1 MKLFISSLLIL
12 LLHNFSFAQSQDST
26 VVLAPVK
33 VKAFESNRNITEVAA
48 PVHVIEPKAI
58 ARFDNNGIL
67 PTLNLYPGVA
77 MEERSP
83 GSYRISIRGSSVRS
97 PFGVRNVKV
106 YWNEIPFTD
115 ANGVSY
121 FNLLDINS
129 LQSIEILKGPS
140 ASIYGAGMGGVIL
153 LDSKS
158 GKVSNNKKNSL
169 GINTHFGSYNT
180 QNRSVNFTSASA
192 KSNTYLGYSHA
203 GTDGYRDHSKLR
215 RDVFNYRT
223 SLYLTDK
230 YTIHLNTFYAD
241 IFYQT
246 PGGLN
251 LEQLKTNRQWARQAT
266 RFTPSS
272 EDQKAAI
279 YQKLFSLGVS
289 QEIKLTDRLSSTI
302 SLFGNS
308 TNLQNPFITNYEKR
322 KQQSLGARNKNN
334 LILTEGRIK
343 TKAVL
348 GFEYQKTN
356 STFDVYDNNGGQTG
370 NVQYQ
375 EKVDA
380 FQSSLFTQ
388 IEAEL
393 PSQIFL
399 TAGLS
404 LNKQIYNYERIGGLK
419 VNSETSGVPLM
430 PRFSILKSFN
440 SLFSAFGSISRGF
453 SPPTVQEFATI
464 FHPLANIAR
473 LNAETG
479 TNYEIGIK
487 GLFKGFSY
495 QANAYS
501 LLMND
506 AIIRGSIDEE
516 DVFSNA
522 GKASQNGLEF
532 LLDYQKT
539 FPNKSNIHVLFSAD
553 LKDYTYLEFTDA
565 EVSFDGNLIPS
576 VPKKTFNAAL
586 DYQLENGLFLNNNF
600 NFTDQIPLNNAN
612 TVFANSYFL
621 LSSRLGWR
629 KDLER
634 INLKIYAGGENLL
647 NQDYSLGN
655 DINAFGSR
663 YYNPSPKR
671 NWNGGVSIAFKF

>member
-1 MKLFISSLLIL
+1 VKYILSGIFILIF
-12 LLHNFSFAQSQDST
+12 NFSFAQAQDSI

-33 VKAFESNRNITEVAA
+33 VKAFEAQRSITEVAA
-48 PVHVIEPKAI
+48 AVNVIEPKAI

-67 PTLNLYPGVA
+67 PILNLYPGVA

-158 GKVSNNKKNSL
+158 GKVNRDKRNSL

-180 QNRSVNFTSASA
+180 QNRSINYTSASA

-203 GTDGYRDHSKLR
+203 GTNGFREHSKFR

-230 YTIHLNTFYAD
+230 YTLHLNSFYAD

-251 LEQLKTNRQWARQAT
+251 IAQRSENPQLARQST

-272 EDQKAAI
+272 EEQKAAI

-289 QEIKLTDRLSSTI
+289 QEIKLTDRISSSI

-322 KQQSLGARNKNN
+322 NQKSFGARSKN
-334 LILTEGRIK
+334 ILVLSEGQMK

-356 STFDVYDNNGGQTG
+356 STFDVFDNNKGVTG
-370 NVQYQ
+370 KTQFQ

-380 FQSSLFTQ
+380 FQSSLFAQ

-393 PSQIFL
+393 PNHLFF

-404 LNKQIYNYERIGGLK
+404 LNKQLYTYEILGGLK
-419 VNSETSGVPLM
+419 VSSETSGVPLM
-430 PRFSILKSFN
+430 PRISVLRSFN
-440 SLFSAFGSISRGF
+440 SAFSAFASVSRGF
-453 SPPTVQEFATI
+453 SPPTVQEFVTI
-464 FHPLANIAR
+464 FHPLVNISR

-479 TNYEIGIK
+479 INYEIGIK
-487 GLFKGFSY
+487 GQSKGFSY

-501 LLMND
+501 LLMNN
-506 AIIRGSIDEE
+506 AIIRGNVGEE
-516 DVFSNA
+516 DVYSNA
-522 GKASQNGLEF
+522 GKASQNGLEI
-532 LLDYQKT
+532 LVEYQKGWT
-539 FPNKSNIHVLFSAD
+539 NNSNLHLLFSAD
-553 LKDYTYLEFTDA
+553 FKDYTYLEFTDKA
-565 EVSFDGNLIPS
+565 VVFDGKLIPS

-586 DYQLENGLFLNNNF
+586 DYQIQNGLFWNNNF
-600 NFTDQIPLNNAN
+600 NFTDEIPLNNAN

-629 KDLER
+629 KEFEI
-634 INLKIYAGGENLL
+634 INIKIYAGGENLL

-671 NWNGGVSIAFKF
+671 NWNGGVSATFKF